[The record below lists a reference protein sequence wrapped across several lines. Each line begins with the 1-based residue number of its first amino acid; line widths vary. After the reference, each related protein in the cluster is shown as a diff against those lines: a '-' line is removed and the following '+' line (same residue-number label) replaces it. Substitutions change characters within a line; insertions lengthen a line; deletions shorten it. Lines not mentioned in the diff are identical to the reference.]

1 MNVDLTQL
9 TLEDFSNNCNICNL
23 KFLTSSSVVHHQK
36 VEHRVG
42 VERTAECEQCHKVM
56 KPANLKNHMTT
67 HQERNFACQLCH
79 TKLSSKSNLKLHFT
93 NRHGEDQEY
102 LNQKITEED
111 LKWPCDQCDLKF
123 VAQKFLD
130 RHLRKHVS
138 EVCKLCYKKFS
149 CSKKINLT

>member
-1 MNVDLTQL
+1 MHHSEEDKKALNVDLTQL

-23 KFLTSSSVVHHQK
+23 KFLTRSSVVYHQK

-79 TKLSSKSNLKLHFT
+79 TKLSSKSNLKLHFKICT
-93 NRHGEDQEY
+93 KENILVKKLQY
-102 LNQKITEED
+102 LSPECMNIFSVD
-111 LKWPCDQCDLKF
+111 L
-123 VAQKFLD
+123 
-130 RHLRKHVS
+130 H
-138 EVCKLCYKKFS
+138 
-149 CSKKINLT
+149 